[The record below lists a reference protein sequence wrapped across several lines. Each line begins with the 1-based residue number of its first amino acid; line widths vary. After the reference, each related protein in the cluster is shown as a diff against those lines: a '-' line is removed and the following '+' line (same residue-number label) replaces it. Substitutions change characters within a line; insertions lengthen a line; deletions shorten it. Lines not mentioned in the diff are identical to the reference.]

1 MNYPVRNSKI
11 DEALA
16 KAMEREKKNVQE
28 IVRYVI
34 EVERLNSALNQ
45 EKLNLKE
52 EKAKQQTFSSLFP
65 SVIENQ
71 EKEIKHL
78 NIALDQAKKEIKES
92 ESELSETRN
101 ALTFPKIKAKL
112 TKLEVTHLQTEAKER
127 HLAKEKAKNQ
137 EFYDV
142 IENQEKEI
150 KRLRIALDQ
159 TKEGINEIFL
169 RINKQ
174 RSELKQGKAEKFKLI
189 QGKDEETEKIKYLVD
204 YMTEV
209 HRYIRYLNETLNNEK
224 LEKLNLIREK
234 DKAID
239 DAKAQGFKD
248 VQEIVR
254 DVIEIQQIK
263 NNWSK
268 QGRQW

>member
-1 MNYPVRNSKI
+1 MKI

-45 EKLNLKE
+45 EKLYLKE
-52 EKAKQQTFSSLFP
+52 EKAKQQVFSTLFP

-71 EKEIKHL
+71 DNEIKHL
-78 NIALDQAKKEIKES
+78 KIALDQAQKEIKES
-92 ESELSETRN
+92 ESEL
-101 ALTFPKIKAKL
+101 
-112 TKLEVTHLQTEAKER
+112 TKLEATHLQTEAKER
-127 HLAKEKAKNQ
+127 HLEKEKAKNQ

-150 KRLRIALDQ
+150 KRLNIALDQ
-159 TKEGINEIFL
+159 AKEGINEIFL

-174 RSELKQGKAEKFKLI
+174 RSELKQEKGEKFKLI
-189 QGKDEETEKIKYLVD
+189 QGKDEETETIIYIVD

-209 HRYIRYLNETLNNEK
+209 HRYVKNLKKTLNNEK
-224 LEKLNLIREK
+224 YEKIDLIREK
-234 DKAID
+234 DKAIF

-254 DVIEIQQIK
+254 DLIEIQQIK
-263 NNWSK
+263 NNWLK
-268 QGRQW
+268 QERQW

>member
-1 MNYPVRNSKI
+1 MANAKI

-34 EVERLNSALNQ
+34 EVERLKSALNQ
-45 EKLNLKE
+45 EKLTLKE
-52 EKAKQQTFSSLFP
+52 EKAKQQAFSTLFP

-71 EKEIKHL
+71 EKEIKQL

-92 ESELSETRN
+92 ESEL
-101 ALTFPKIKAKL
+101 

-127 HLAKEKAKNQ
+127 HLPKEIAKSQKN
-137 EFYDV
+137 FDV

-150 KRLRIALDQ
+150 KYLKIALDQ
-159 TKEGINEIFL
+159 AKEGINEIFL
-169 RINKQ
+169 RINEQ
-174 RSELKQGKAEKFKLI
+174 RSELKQEKEEKFKLI
-189 QGKDEETEKIKYLVD
+189 QVKDEATETIIYIVD

-209 HRYIRYLNETLNNEK
+209 HRYIKYLNETLNNEK
-224 LEKLNLIREK
+224 LEKSNLILEK

>member
-1 MNYPVRNSKI
+1 MANAKT

-34 EVERLNSALNQ
+34 EVERLKSALNQ
-45 EKLNLKE
+45 EKNTLKE
-52 EKAKQQTFSSLFP
+52 EKAKQQAFSTLFP

-71 EKEIKHL
+71 EKEIKQL

-92 ESELSETRN
+92 ESE
-101 ALTFPKIKAKL
+101 L

-127 HLAKEKAKNQ
+127 HLAKEIAKSQKN
-137 EFYDV
+137 FDV

-150 KRLRIALDQ
+150 KCLKIALDQ
-159 TKEGINEIFL
+159 AKEGINEIFL
-169 RINKQ
+169 RINEQ
-174 RSELKQGKAEKFKLI
+174 RSELKQEKEEKFKLI
-189 QGKDEETEKIKYLVD
+189 QVKDEATETIIYIVD

-209 HRYIRYLNETLNNEK
+209 HRYIKYLNERLNNEK
-224 LEKLNLIREK
+224 LEKSNLILEK

>member
-1 MNYPVRNSKI
+1 MINYPARNAKI

-45 EKLNLKE
+45 EKLNFKE
-52 EKAKQQTFSSLFP
+52 EKAKQQASSTLFP

-78 NIALDQAKKEIKES
+78 NIALDQAKKES
-92 ESELSETRN
+92 ESE
-101 ALTFPKIKAKL
+101 L
-112 TKLEVTHLQTEAKER
+112 TKLEVTHLQTETKER

-142 IENQEKEI
+142 IEKQEKEI
-150 KRLRIALDQ
+150 KFLKIALDLAN
-159 TKEGINEIFL
+159 EGINEIFL
-169 RINKQ
+169 RINEQ
-174 RSELKQGKAEKFKLI
+174 RSELKLEKEEKCKLI
-189 QGKDEETEKIKYLVD
+189 QGKDGETETIEYIVD
-204 YMTEV
+204 YMTEI
-209 HRYIRYLNETLNNEK
+209 HRYVRYLNETLNNEK
-224 LEKLNLIREK
+224 SEKLDLIREK
-234 DKAID
+234 DQAIF

-268 QGRQW
+268 QVRQW

>member
-1 MNYPVRNSKI
+1 MINYPARNAKI

-45 EKLNLKE
+45 EKLYSKE
-52 EKAKQQTFSSLFP
+52 EKAKQQVFSTLFP

-78 NIALDQAKKEIKES
+78 KIELDQAKKEIKES
-92 ESELSETRN
+92 ESE
-101 ALTFPKIKAKL
+101 L

-127 HLAKEKAKNQ
+127 HLSKEKAKHQ
-137 EFYDV
+137 ELYDV

-150 KRLRIALDQ
+150 KRLKIDLNQA
-159 TKEGINEIFL
+159 KEGINEIFL
-169 RINKQ
+169 RINEQ
-174 RSELKQGKAEKFKLI
+174 RSELKQEKWEKFKLI
-189 QGKDEETEKIKYLVD
+189 QGKDEETETIKYLVD

-209 HRYIRYLNETLNNEK
+209 HKYIKYLNETLDNEK
-224 LEKLNLIREK
+224 LEKLDLIREK
-234 DKAID
+234 DKAIF
-239 DAKAQGFKD
+239 DAKAQGFND

-263 NNWSK
+263 NNWPK
-268 QGRQW
+268 QGRQWQD

>member
-1 MNYPVRNSKI
+1 
-11 DEALA
+11 
-16 KAMEREKKNVQE
+16 MEREKKNVQE

-45 EKLNLKE
+45 EKLNFKE
-52 EKAKQQTFSSLFP
+52 EKAKQQVIP

-78 NIALDQAKKEIKES
+78 NIALDQAKQEIKES
-92 ESELSETRN
+92 ESE
-101 ALTFPKIKAKL
+101 L

-127 HLAKEKAKNQ
+127 HPTKEKAKNQ

-142 IENQEKEI
+142 IEKQEKEI
-150 KRLRIALDQ
+150 KFLKIALDLAN
-159 TKEGINEIFL
+159 EGINEIFL
-169 RINKQ
+169 RINEQ
-174 RSELKQGKAEKFKLI
+174 RSELKLEKEEKCKLI
-189 QGKDEETEKIKYLVD
+189 QGKDGETETIKYIVD
-204 YMTEV
+204 YMTEI

-224 LEKLNLIREK
+224 LEKLDLIREK
-234 DKAID
+234 DKAIF

-268 QGRQW
+268 QVRQW

>member
-1 MNYPVRNSKI
+1 
-11 DEALA
+11 
-16 KAMEREKKNVQE
+16 MEREKKNVQE

-45 EKLNLKE
+45 EKLYLKE
-52 EKAKQQTFSSLFP
+52 EKAKQQVFSTLFP

-78 NIALDQAKKEIKES
+78 KIALDQAKKEIKES
-92 ESELSETRN
+92 ESEL
-101 ALTFPKIKAKL
+101 
-112 TKLEVTHLQTEAKER
+112 TKLKVTHLQTEAKER

-137 EFYDV
+137 EFYYV

-150 KRLRIALDQ
+150 KRLRTALDQ
-159 TKEGINEIFL
+159 AKEGINEIFL
-169 RINKQ
+169 RINEQ
-174 RSELKQGKAEKFKLI
+174 RSELKQEKEEKLKLI
-189 QGKDEETEKIKYLVD
+189 QGKDEETETIRYIVD

-263 NNWSK
+263 NNGSK
-268 QGRQW
+268 HGRQW

>member
-1 MNYPVRNSKI
+1 
-11 DEALA
+11 
-16 KAMEREKKNVQE
+16 MEREKKNVQE

-45 EKLNLKE
+45 EKLNFKE
-52 EKAKQQTFSSLFP
+52 EKAKQQAYSTMFP

-92 ESELSETRN
+92 ESEL
-101 ALTFPKIKAKL
+101 
-112 TKLEVTHLQTEAKER
+112 TKLEVTHLQTEAKKS

-142 IENQEKEI
+142 IEKQEKEI
-150 KRLRIALDQ
+150 KFLKIALDLAN
-159 TKEGINEIFL
+159 EGINEIFL
-169 RINKQ
+169 RINEQ
-174 RSELKQGKAEKFKLI
+174 RSELKLEKEEKCKLI
-189 QGKDEETEKIKYLVD
+189 QGKDGETETIEYIVD
-204 YMTEV
+204 YMTEI
-209 HRYIRYLNETLNNEK
+209 HRYVRYLNETLNNEK
-224 LEKLNLIREK
+224 SEKLDLIREK
-234 DKAID
+234 DQAIF

-268 QGRQW
+268 QVRQW